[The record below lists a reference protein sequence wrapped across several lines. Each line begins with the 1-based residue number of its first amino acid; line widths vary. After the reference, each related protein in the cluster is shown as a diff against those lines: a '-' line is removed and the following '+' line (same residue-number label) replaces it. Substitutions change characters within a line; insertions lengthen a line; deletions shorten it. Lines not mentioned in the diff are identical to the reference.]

1 MYHSVLAINIS
12 YWNLSLPPWPYRF
25 SFLLNSSIPSWTL
38 TFLVRPI
45 TSLWNLPL
53 TVWSYHSSLNSSI
66 PSLTLHLLISSTIP
80 SRTIYIITPS
90 SLLFLIRPY
99 HSSLICTLPSRTLH
113 SSLNSSVTSW
123 TLPSPSL
130 NSVIPSWALPITKSY
145 HSLQDPMLTE
155 PLSSIWAQMWLQ
167 WSPLCVLWSGPSAG
181 KTASWLGMSWP
192 GQWWKWTVYFIF
204 SLPVGLKSIF

>member
-1 MYHSVLAINIS
+1 MYHPVLATSIS

-45 TSLWNLPL
+45 TPLWNLPL
-53 TVWSYHSSLNSSI
+53 AVGSYHSSLNSSI
-66 PSLTLHLLISSTIP
+66 PSLTLHLLISFTIP
-80 SRTIYIITPS
+80 SRTIYIITPC

-113 SSLNSSVTSW
+113 SWLNLSVTSW

-130 NSVIPSWALPITKSY
+130 NSVIPSWALPVTKSY
-145 HSLQDPMLTE
+145 HSLHTQSSVNHCPASGSRCGYSGVLFVCSILVPLVERLLVYWAWIGLGSGGNDLFTVLHIFVACLT
-155 PLSSIWAQMWLQ
+155 
-167 WSPLCVLWSGPSAG
+167 
-181 KTASWLGMSWP
+181 
-192 GQWWKWTVYFIF
+192 
-204 SLPVGLKSIF
+204 